1 MSDSENSTNSS
12 TTGQGG
18 KARTWQGR
26 YVNIAHRRTPS
37 ELTPLVQQNLAL
49 QQQVEMLTA
58 QNQHMMHQQMSAVQ
72 PPPLGAPQSVYI
84 APPQLLPP
92 PPQVFHSRAGSHSSN
107 QLSPSGSQHGRQ
119 RSMGHVRRHSLAV
132 SEAMRAAQERSSG
145 GSPTL
150 QSGPQLFST
159 SPGQANS
166 PLSVNNPVSTE
177 TVPQFRFP
185 PSPDRPEHV
194 PERTGR
200 GHNRSQSSSSFR
212 RQTPSPQRFQFPPS
226 ADSQGLQNLQ
236 PPPPLQAGHHS
247 RRTSNWQSDSFSGSF
262 SHRSR
267 PSNASDFSPNQQQ
280 HAQAGRKSLFVPYLP
295 QATIPEMLSEGLLVT
310 GTLRVNH
317 KNRSYAYVHTDL
329 LDAEVLIAGSK
340 DRNRALEG
348 DLVAVEL
355 LDVDDV
361 WEQKREKEE
370 RKRRRGGGESN
381 DGRLVETQEGQ
392 LRRRGSLKQRAPQ
405 KRSDDVEVE
414 GQTLLLRE
422 DFGSGEEKPL
432 YSGHVV
438 AILERPA
445 GQLFSGTLG
454 LLRPS
459 SQATKERQQPSHSR
473 HASGS
478 SIAADDPPQ
487 NQNKPKIAWFKPV
500 DKCVP
505 LMAIPIEQAPPDL
518 VENPGS
524 YAGQIFVAQVK
535 RWPITSLHPF
545 GMLVEKL
552 GPSGSMAVSKKAVL
566 RDFNFGAHKFGDG
579 AIDEAI
585 AAGQAMANAATA
597 LPRSQ
602 ATSVALLA
610 PDLAASLYERDGE
623 QIVAI
628 HVLDV
633 TPFIVRNGLLDRE
646 LRHKSAGVYM
656 ENFESPL
663 VDSLEALEQIWFKEG
678 RRSPALTV
686 ELAKDSRLTTIKR
699 EAVAP
704 TQGTEGIAEFEGI
717 ASVLRRRRGLGSL
730 DEAAVD
736 LSALLDV
743 CVPPRPPLTDP
754 TREQMIVGEL
764 VHAANA
770 AVASELLRSSA
781 VGLNTLVRRQAEPPL
796 SKLEQLA
803 GLLRS
808 QGVRVDTTNAHTLSR
823 SLAEELSPR
832 QITAIKAPLIK
843 ILHSQR
849 YAVAA
854 RTNPG
859 QLGHYWFG
867 FDAYTHFARPLL
879 RYADQVVARQVH
891 TMLGTSSEYEDQF
904 NSGAAE
910 LAAELSFRYDCA
922 RGVQEQ
928 SFHLG
933 LAHTLS
939 DSYQLMG
946 AIVTSVYESAF
957 DIVIPELSVEK
968 RVHGDQLP
976 LSKAEFHPSSQL
988 LELHWTPGQDSALF
1002 EPEIEDKSGF
1012 RDDAERARTGDHAPP
1027 IPEGLHKSLTLHE
1040 ATHVQEIKPMFE
1052 IPILVRMSAD
1062 SRVLPSV
1069 TVRAANPFL

>member
-1 MSDSENSTNSS
+1 MPGSESTN
-12 TTGQGG
+12 GPQGN

-26 YVNIAHRRTPS
+26 LVNIAHRRTPS
-37 ELTPLVQQNLAL
+37 EMTPLVQQNLAL
-49 QQQVEMLTA
+49 QQQVELLTA
-58 QNQHMMHQQMSAVQ
+58 QNQHMMHQQMAPLAA
-72 PPPLGAPQSVYI
+72 PPSVFI
-84 APPQLLPP
+84 APS
-92 PPQVFHSRAGSHSSN
+92 QVFHSAN
-107 QLSPSGSQHGRQ
+107 QLSPTGSQHARQ
-119 RSMGHVRRHSLAV
+119 RSLGHVRRQSLAV
-132 SEAMRAAQERSSG
+132 SEAKRAAQERTSS
-145 GSPTL
+145 SPNAA
-150 QSGPQLFST
+150 SG
-159 SPGQANS
+159 
-166 PLSVNNPVSTE
+166 NPSE
-177 TVPQFRFP
+177 NVPQFRFP
-185 PSPDRPEHV
+185 PSP
-194 PERTGR
+194 ERTGR
-200 GHNRSQSSSSFR
+200 GHSRSQSTSSFR
-212 RQTPSPQRFQFPPS
+212 RQTPSPQRFQFPPT
-226 ADSQGLQNLQ
+226 ADLPNATN
-236 PPPPLQAGHHS
+236 PPPASSGQHS
-247 RRTSNWQSDSFSGSF
+247 RRASGWQSDNFG
-262 SHRSR
+262 HRSR
-267 PSNASDFSPNQQQ
+267 PSNASDFSSQQ
-280 HAQAGRKSLFVPYLP
+280 HGQAGRKSLFVPYLP
-295 QATIPEMLSEGLLVT
+295 QSAIPEMLSEGLLVT

-370 RKRRRGGGESN
+370 RKRRRGGGDPS
-381 DGRLVETQEGQ
+381 DARLIETQEGQ
-392 LRRRGSLKQRAPQ
+392 LRRRGSLRQRAPQ

-422 DFGSGEEKPL
+422 DFSSGNEKPL
-432 YSGHVV
+432 YAGHIV

-459 SQATKERQQPSHSR
+459 SQASKDRQQPSHSR
-473 HASGS
+473 HASAS
-478 SIAADDPPQ
+478 SIAGDEHSQ
-487 NQNKPKIAWFKPV
+487 SQSKPKIVWFKPV

-505 LMAIPIEQAPPDL
+505 LMAIPIEQVPPDL
-518 VENPGS
+518 VENPAA
-524 YAGQIFVAQVK
+524 YADQIFVAQVK

-552 GPSGSMAVSKKAVL
+552 GPAGSLAVSRKAVL
-566 RDFNFGAHKFGDG
+566 RDFNFGAHRFNDS
-579 AIDEAI
+579 AIDEALT
-585 AAGQAMANAATA
+585 AGRKMADAAAT
-597 LPRSQ
+597 LPRTQ
-602 ATSVALLA
+602 ASSVTLFG
-610 PDLAASLYERDGE
+610 PDLAASLYERGGE

-633 TPFIVRNGLLDRE
+633 TPFIVRNGMLDRE

-656 ENFESPL
+656 ENYESPL
-663 VDSLEALEQIWFKEG
+663 VDSVEALEQIRFKVG
-678 RRSPALTV
+678 RCSPALTV
-686 ELAKDSRLTTIKR
+686 ELAKDTRLTTVRR
-699 EAVAP
+699 EAVVPSLGSDETA
-704 TQGTEGIAEFEGI
+704 AFEGI
-717 ASVLRRRRGLGSL
+717 ASVLRRRRGLGSI
-730 DEAAVD
+730 EEPAVD
-736 LSALLDV
+736 LSTLLDV
-743 CVPPRPPLTDP
+743 GVPPRPPLTDQS
-754 TREQMIVGEL
+754 RSQLILGEL

-781 VGLNTLVRRQAEPPL
+781 VGLNTLVRRQPEPPL
-796 SKLEQLA
+796 SKLEQLV

-808 QGVRVDTTNAHTLSR
+808 QGIRVDTTNAHALAR
-823 SLAEELSPR
+823 SLAEGLSPR
-832 QITAIKAPLIK
+832 QVTAVKAPLIK
-843 ILHSQR
+843 ILNSQR

-867 FDAYTHFARPLL
+867 FDAYTHFSRPLL

-891 TMLGTSSEYEDQF
+891 TMLGTPSEHEDQF

-928 SFHLG
+928 SFHLS
-933 LAHTLS
+933 LTQTLT

-976 LSKAEFHPSSQL
+976 LSKAEFYPSSQL
-988 LELHWTPGQDSALF
+988 LELHWLPGQDSALF
-1002 EPEIEDKSGF
+1002 EPELEEKPGF
-1012 RDDAERARTGDHAPP
+1012 RDDAECTRTGERAPP
-1027 IPEGLHKSLTLHE
+1027 IPEGLRESLVLHE
-1040 ATHVQEIKPMFE
+1040 NTYVQEIKPMLE
-1052 IPILVRMSAD
+1052 IPILVRMSTD
-1062 SRVLPSV
+1062 SRILPSV